1 MAKLDALLG
10 GLGGLR
16 RNLRSESG
24 SGGEVRITE
33 HGAAGLPACG
43 YVGRSL
49 VLRAACA
56 LRLGLA
62 AL

>member
-16 RNLRSESG
+16 RNRRSESG

-33 HGAAGLPACG
+33 DGAAGLSACG
-43 YVGRSL
+43 YVGRSP